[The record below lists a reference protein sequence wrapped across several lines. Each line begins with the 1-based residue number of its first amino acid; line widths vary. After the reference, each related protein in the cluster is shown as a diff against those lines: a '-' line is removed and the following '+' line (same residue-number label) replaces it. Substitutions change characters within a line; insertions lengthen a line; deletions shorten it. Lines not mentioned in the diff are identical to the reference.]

1 MRYCSACGQQL
12 RDDVDVCP
20 SCAAALGHSCRSCG
34 AYAPAANKF
43 CGQCGALLN
52 AEQTATAQ
60 LLTVPLVPTEPS
72 EGSRALHGRPS
83 TRAGLGTRREVTVLF
98 LDLTNFT
105 AASHNLDS
113 EEVFIWIDETLRLL
127 ASVVHKYEGTI
138 DKFTGDGLMALFGA
152 PLAHENDPE
161 LAIRAA
167 LEMQTVVRPLR
178 ERIMQKHGFDF
189 QMRIGVNAG
198 PVIAGNVGDGAHMEY
213 TVLGDTVNLASR
225 LEKAAEPGTVLV
237 STTIYQRTQALFDYE
252 ILAPLS
258 VKGVGEPLHTF
269 RPLRLRG
276 QPGLVRGIAGLQAP
290 MIGRDHL
297 LAQLHGTLDAV
308 CMLGQHRVALITGEA
323 GLGKSRLVAEFRKI
337 VRQSA
342 VQFYQGACLA
352 YARSTPLWVIAAIVR
367 DILRLSEI
375 DPPTIQRE
383 TLRAY
388 LSQSGFADYDVL
400 PYLNNVLGL
409 EQDDLDIEMRL
420 RRMDASMLQ
429 RQIHAVLRQLFL
441 FEAER
446 APTVLVFDDLHWV
459 DPASRDFLEY
469 LIQTTGD
476 AKLLLVLV
484 SRDSERQTV
493 VRPLIAVAEK
503 APDRLIDIQLQA
515 LSDAEGELLV
525 DQLIRQNTAEA
536 LVIKQQV
543 ARRAA
548 GNPFY
553 IEEIIRIL
561 IDHGGLTNEN
571 GIEHI
576 TPQAAALL
584 ENVPETLKGLI
595 LTRFDRLP
603 DFLRRTLQKAA
614 VLGRSFPASLLQLL
628 EGTSPVAISTQL
640 AELEARQFLVAE
652 PFGWAQGYAFRHVL
666 IQEAVYGTLLKRDRQ
681 QLHEHVAQLIE
692 RAAFW
697 PKDEQVEVLAYHY
710 AESAN
715 PGKAVPYLI
724 DAAEN
729 AARRYANET
738 AIRHYRRAI
747 SLMSPDAA
755 AKNDDFFRVRVGLG
769 QALKFVGQFSEASKM
784 LGEGLTPLE
793 DRIDERG
800 TRLRFFVTMLRELAD
815 VRQRERAYD
824 AAIAHLE
831 VGLQALGDAGDREE
845 PALWRSVMDRMAWI
859 RFRQGQLDDALA
871 LASAATRGVR
881 LEYAEDPMTLAS
893 LFNTI
898 GGIHWQRGDFAA
910 AISYVDR
917 SLQLYK
923 DLGYAWG
930 MAISYINLGILHYT
944 RGNWAKAATSFEQA
958 YVLQR
963 DNGYLPEQALNLH
976 NLGALHIEMGDHE
989 RARRDLE
996 TSRAISQ
1003 RLGHDFSIVCAEIG
1017 LLKLAVVQGDFAAAE
1032 QHVETVQNLL
1042 TAAGSEEAIQARW
1055 LIALVWTARG
1065 DLSKGLEC
1073 AQQALQM
1080 ARAAGLSE
1088 LESECLRVLGVV
1100 RVRSGD
1106 LTVAEA
1112 LFYKSIAVCRQ
1123 RNDVYRHGLALLEL
1137 GRLYEQLSALG
1148 RSKQAGVQALE
1159 AYRDAAELF
1168 KRLGAS
1174 YDFNQAQKAYDRLHS
1189 SSNTQ
1194 KEDVIWHNQEFLPCK
1209 YWPETKRVVLMS

>member
-12 RDDVDVCP
+12 SDGIDICP
-20 SCAAALGHSCRSCG
+20 SCAAAPGHSCPSCG
-34 AYAPAANKF
+34 EYVPAANKF
-43 CGQCGALLN
+43 CGQCGARLSV
-52 AEQTATAQ
+52 EQPAASIDASPRPAVPHNRR
-60 LLTVPLVPTEPS
+60 LGTV
-72 EGSRALHGRPS
+72 A
-83 TRAGLGTRREVTVLF
+83 LGTRREVTVLF

-105 AASHNLDS
+105 AASHHLDS

-152 PLAHENDPE
+152 PEAHENDPE
-161 LAIRAA
+161 LAVRAA

-178 ERIMQKHGFDF
+178 ERILQKHGFDF
-189 QMRIGVNAG
+189 QMRIGINAG

-225 LEKAAEPGTVLV
+225 LEKSAEPGTVLV
-237 STTIYQRTQALFDYE
+237 STTIYQRTQALFEYE
-252 ILAPLS
+252 ILTPLS
-258 VKGVGEPLHTF
+258 VKGVGEPLQTY
-269 RPLRLRG
+269 RPLGLRE
-276 QPGLVRGIAGLQAP
+276 QPGLVRGLAGLHAP

-297 LAQLHGTLDAV
+297 LAHLHGTLDAV
-308 CMLGQHRVALITGEA
+308 RASNQHRVALITGEA
-323 GLGKSRLVAEFRKI
+323 GLGKSRLVAEFRKL
-337 VRQSA
+337 VHQPDLR
-342 VQFYQGACLA
+342 FYQGACLA

-388 LSQSGFADYDVL
+388 LSQSGLADYDVL
-400 PYLNNVLGL
+400 PFLNNVLGL
-409 EQDDLDIEMRL
+409 AQDDPSVEARL
-420 RRMDASMLQ
+420 SRMDASMLQ
-429 RQIHAVLRQLFL
+429 RQTHAVLRQLFL

-476 AKLLLVLV
+476 AQLLLMLV

-503 APDRLIDIQLQA
+503 APDRFVDIQLQA

-536 LVIKQQV
+536 QAIKHQV

-571 GIEHI
+571 GIGHI
-576 TPQAAALL
+576 TPQATDLL
-584 ENVPETLKGLI
+584 QNVPETLKGLI

-603 DFLRRTLQKAA
+603 DFMRRTLQKAA
-614 VLGRSFPASLLQLL
+614 VLGRSFPASLLQIL
-628 EGTSPVAISTQL
+628 EGASPVAISAQF
-640 AELEARQFLVAE
+640 AELESRQFLVAE

-710 AESAN
+710 AESAS

-747 SLMSPDAA
+747 ALMSPEAA
-755 AKNDDFFRVRVGLG
+755 RNDDFFRVRAGLG
-769 QALKFVGQFSEASKM
+769 QALKFVGQFSEASQM
-784 LGEGLTPLE
+784 LIEGLTPLQ

-800 TRLRFFVTMLRELAD
+800 ARLRYLVTMLRELAD
-815 VRQRERAYD
+815 VRQRERAYEP
-824 AAIAHLE
+824 AVAHLE
-831 VGLQALGDAGDREE
+831 AALRALGDAGEREE

-859 RFRQGQLDDALA
+859 RFRQGQLDDALT
-871 LASAATRGVR
+871 LAGAATRGVR
-881 LEYAEDPMTLAS
+881 LEYAEDPITLAG

-898 GGIHWQRGDFAA
+898 GGVHWQRGDFAA
-910 AISYVDR
+910 AINYVDR

-930 MAISYINLGILHYT
+930 MAISYTNLGILYYS
-944 RGNWAKAATSFEQA
+944 GSSWAKAAASFKQA
-958 YVLQR
+958 YVLR
-963 DNGYLPEQALNLH
+963 REHGYLPEQALNLY
-976 NLGALHIEMGDHE
+976 NLGTLHIEMGDHE
-989 RARRDLE
+989 QARRDLAA
-996 TSRAISQ
+996 SQAISQ
-1003 RLGHDFSIVCAEIG
+1003 RLCDDFGKLCAEIG
-1017 LLKLAVVQGDFAAAE
+1017 LLKLVVIQSDFAVAK
-1032 QHVETVQNLL
+1032 QHIQIVESLL
-1042 TAAGSEEAIQARW
+1042 AAGGTEEAIQARW
-1055 LIALVWTARG
+1055 LTALVWAARG
-1065 DLSKGLEC
+1065 DLRQGLEC

-1080 ARAAGLSE
+1080 ARAGGLSE
-1088 LESECLRVLGVV
+1088 LESECLRVLGMV
-1100 RVRSGD
+1100 RARAGD
-1106 LTVAEA
+1106 VIVAEA

-1123 RNDVYRHGLALLEL
+1123 RNDAYRHGLALLEL
-1137 GRLYEQLSALG
+1137 GRLYEQLGAYGQSD
-1148 RSKQAGVQALE
+1148 QAGVQALQ
-1159 AYRDAAELF
+1159 AYREAGELF
-1168 KRLGAS
+1168 ERLGAN
-1174 YDFNQAQKAYDRLHS
+1174 YDLGQAQKAYDRLLNT
-1189 SSNTQ
+1189 SNTQ
-1194 KEDVIWHNQEFLPCK
+1194 KEDSIWHNREFLSCE
-1209 YWPETKRVVLMS
+1209 YRPETKRAVLMG

>member
-1 MRYCSACGQQL
+1 
-12 RDDVDVCP
+12 V
-20 SCAAALGHSCRSCG
+20 
-34 AYAPAANKF
+34 PAANKF
-43 CGQCGALLN
+43 CGQCGTRLN
-52 AEQTATAQ
+52 VEQPATPQ
-60 LLTVPLVPTEPS
+60 
-72 EGSRALHGRPS
+72 GFSRPVAPIDAS
-83 TRAGLGTRREVTVLF
+83 TRPAAPHTRRAGSESLGTRREVTVLF

-105 AASHNLDS
+105 AASHNMDS

-152 PLAHENDPE
+152 PVAHENDPE
-161 LAIRAA
+161 LAVRTA

-178 ERIMQKHGFDF
+178 ERILQKHGFDF
-189 QMRIGVNAG
+189 QMRIGINAG

-237 STTIYQRTQALFDYE
+237 STTIYQRTQALFEYE

-258 VKGVGEPLHTF
+258 VKGVGEPLQTF
-269 RPLRLRG
+269 RPLGLRE

-297 LAQLHGTLDAV
+297 LAHLHGTLDAV
-308 CMLGQHRVALITGEA
+308 RISGQHRVALITGEA
-323 GLGKSRLVAEFRKI
+323 GLGKSRLVAEFRKM
-337 VRQSA
+337 VRQPD
-342 VQFYQGACLA
+342 VRFYQGACLA

-388 LSQSGFADYDVL
+388 LSQSGIADYDML

-409 EQDDLDIEMRL
+409 EQDDSSVDVRL
-420 RRMDASMLQ
+420 SRMDASMLQ
-429 RQIHAVLRQLFL
+429 RQTHAALRQLFL

-469 LIQTTGD
+469 LTQTTGD
-476 AKLLLVLV
+476 AQLLLVLV

-503 APDRLIDIQLQA
+503 APDRFIDIQLQA

-525 DQLIRQNTAEA
+525 DQLIRQNTAQA

-543 ARRAA
+543 AQRAA

-571 GIEHI
+571 GVGHI
-576 TPQAAALL
+576 TPQAAELL
-584 ENVPETLKGLI
+584 HNVPETLKGLI

-603 DFLRRTLQKAA
+603 DFMRRTLQKAA
-614 VLGRSFPASLLQLL
+614 VLGRSFPASLLQIL
-628 EGTSPVAISTQL
+628 EAASPVAISAQF

-652 PFGWAQGYAFRHVL
+652 PFGWVQGYAFRHVL

-681 QLHEHVAQLIE
+681 QLHEQVAQLIE

-697 PKDEQVEVLAYHY
+697 PKDEQIEVLAYHY
-710 AESAN
+710 AESAS

-747 SLMSPDAA
+747 SLMPPDAA
-755 AKNDDFFRVRVGLG
+755 ARNENFFRVRAGLG
-769 QALKFVGQFSEASKM
+769 QALKFVGQFSEASLM
-784 LGEGLTPLE
+784 LVEGLTPLQ
-793 DRIDERG
+793 DQIGERG
-800 TRLRFFVTMLRELAD
+800 TRLRFYVTMLRELAD
-815 VRQRERAYD
+815 VRQRERAYEP
-824 AAIAHLE
+824 AVAHLE
-831 VGLQALGDAGDREE
+831 TALQALGAAGEREE

-859 RFRQGQLDDALA
+859 RFRQSQLDDALA
-871 LASAATRGVR
+871 LASAATRGAR
-881 LEYAEDPMTLAS
+881 LECAEDPIALAS

-898 GGIHWQRGDFAA
+898 GGVHWQRGDFAA
-910 AISYVDR
+910 AINYVDR
-917 SLQLYK
+917 SLLLYK

-944 RGNWAKAATSFEQA
+944 RGNWAKAASSFEQA

-989 RARRDLE
+989 QARRDLE

-1017 LLKLAVVQGDFAAAE
+1017 LLKLAVIQSDFVAAE
-1032 QHVETVQNLL
+1032 QHVETVQTLL
-1042 TAAGSEEAIQARW
+1042 AAAGSEETIQACW
-1055 LIALVWTARG
+1055 LTALVWAARG
-1065 DLSKGLEC
+1065 DLPQGLEY

-1088 LESECLRVLGVV
+1088 LESECLRVLGMV
-1100 RVRSGD
+1100 RARAGD
-1106 LTVAEA
+1106 LIVAEA

-1137 GRLYEQLSALG
+1137 GRLYEHLSVLG
-1148 RSKQAGVQALE
+1148 QSEQSVTQALE

-1168 KRLGAS
+1168 KRLGAN
-1174 YDFNQAQKAYDRLHS
+1174 YDLEQAQTTHDRLRRNS
-1189 SSNTQ
+1189 IAQ
-1194 KEDVIWHNQEFLPCK
+1194 KEEAIWHNREFLSCE
-1209 YWPETKRVVLMS
+1209 YRPEIKRAVLMS

>member
-12 RDDVDVCP
+12 RDGSDVCP
-20 SCAAALGHSCRSCG
+20 SCAAAPGQSCPSCG
-34 AYAPAANKF
+34 EYVPAANKF
-43 CGQCGALLN
+43 CGQCGTRLN
-52 AEQTATAQ
+52 VEQPSTAQ
-60 LLTVPLVPTEPS
+60 VFSPPVIPIDASVRP
-72 EGSRALHGRPS
+72 ALPHTRRPGGES
-83 TRAGLGTRREVTVLF
+83 LGTRREVTVLF

-105 AASHNLDS
+105 AASHNMDS

-161 LAIRAA
+161 LAVRAA
-167 LEMQTVVRPLR
+167 LEMQTVVGPLR
-178 ERIMQKHGFDF
+178 ERILQKHGFDF
-189 QMRIGVNAG
+189 QMRIGINAG

-237 STTIYQRTQALFDYE
+237 STTIYQRTQALFEYE

-258 VKGVGEPLHTF
+258 VKGVGEALQTF
-269 RPLRLRG
+269 RPLGLRE

-290 MIGRDHL
+290 MIGRNHL
-297 LAQLHGTLDAV
+297 LAHLHDTLDA
-308 CMLGQHRVALITGEA
+308 MRISGQHRVALITGEA
-323 GLGKSRLVAEFRKI
+323 GLGKSRLVAEFRKM
-337 VRQSA
+337 VRQPD
-342 VQFYQGACLA
+342 VRFYQGACLA

-388 LSQSGFADYDVL
+388 LSQSGIADYDML

-409 EQDDLDIEMRL
+409 EQDDPSIEARL
-420 RRMDASMLQ
+420 SRMDASMLQ
-429 RQIHAVLRQLFL
+429 RQTHAALRQLFL

-469 LIQTTGD
+469 LIQTTSD
-476 AKLLLVLV
+476 AQLLLVLV

-503 APDRLIDIQLQA
+503 ALDRFIDIQLQA

-525 DQLIRQNTAEA
+525 DQLIRQNTAQA
-536 LVIKQQV
+536 LGIKQQV

-571 GIEHI
+571 GVGHI
-576 TPQAAALL
+576 TPQAAELL
-584 ENVPETLKGLI
+584 HNVPETLKGLI

-603 DFLRRTLQKAA
+603 DFMRRTLQKAA
-614 VLGRSFPASLLQLL
+614 VLGRSFPASLLQIL
-628 EGTSPVAISTQL
+628 EGASPVAISAQF
-640 AELEARQFLVAE
+640 AELESRQFLVAE

-681 QLHEHVAQLIE
+681 QLHEQVAQLIE

-710 AESAN
+710 AESAS

-747 SLMSPDAA
+747 SLMPPDAA
-755 AKNDDFFRVRVGLG
+755 RNEDFFRVRAGLG
-769 QALKFVGQFSEASKM
+769 QALKFVGQFSEASLM
-784 LGEGLTPLE
+784 LVEGLTPLQ
-793 DRIDERG
+793 DQIGERG
-800 TRLRFFVTMLRELAD
+800 TRLRFYVTMLRELAD
-815 VRQRERAYD
+815 VRQRERAYEP
-824 AAIAHLE
+824 AVAHLE
-831 VGLQALGDAGDREE
+831 TALQALGAAGEREE
-845 PALWRSVMDRMAWI
+845 PALWRSLMDRMAWI

-871 LASAATRGVR
+871 LASAATRGAR
-881 LEYAEDPMTLAS
+881 LEYAEDPIALAS

-898 GGIHWQRGDFAA
+898 GGVHWQRGDFAA
-910 AISYVDR
+910 AINYVDR
-917 SLQLYK
+917 SLLLYK

-930 MAISYINLGILHYT
+930 MAISYTNLGILYYVGGSWT
-944 RGNWAKAATSFEQA
+944 KAVASFKQA
-958 YVLQR
+958 YVLR
-963 DNGYLPEQALNLH
+963 REHGYLPEQALNLY
-976 NLGALHIEMGDHE
+976 NLGTLHMEMGNHE
-989 RARRDLE
+989 QARSDLE
-996 TSRAISQ
+996 ASHTISQ
-1003 RLGHDFSIVCAEIG
+1003 RLCDDFGVVCAEIG
-1017 LLKLAVVQGDFAAAE
+1017 LLKLAVIQSDFAAAE
-1032 QHVETVQNLL
+1032 QHVETVQGLL
-1042 TAAGSEEAIQARW
+1042 AAAGSEEAIQLSW
-1055 LIALVWTARG
+1055 LTALVWAARG
-1065 DLSKGLEC
+1065 DLPQGLKC
-1073 AQQALQM
+1073 AQQALQL
-1080 ARAAGLSE
+1080 ARAASLSE
-1088 LESECLRVLGVV
+1088 LESECLRVLGMV
-1100 RVRSGD
+1100 RASAGD
-1106 LTVAEA
+1106 LIVAEA

-1148 RSKQAGVQALE
+1148 QSKQSSAQALE
-1159 AYRDAAELF
+1159 AYRDATELF
-1168 KRLGAS
+1168 KRLGAN
-1174 YDFNQAQKAYDRLHS
+1174 YDLDQAQTARDRLR
-1189 SSNTQ
+1189 SNSITP
-1194 KEDVIWHNQEFLPCK
+1194 KEDAIWHNDEFLSCE
-1209 YWPETKRVVLMS
+1209 YRPEIKRAVLMI